1 MDCDTLETAAARLGA
16 DLAKAR
22 RSRKLSQRSL
32 AARVGMSRMT
42 VANLE
47 AGRGTVAALVTV
59 LDALAHRFIEQP
71 ADLELGPWI
80 AHSRKRL
87 GLSQERLSIQS
98 GVSRPALIRIERGEG
113 TITTLVAVMS
123 ALGLSIALIGVAIE
137 KVAAPLPAPTVRLH
151 HGDCREQMRGFTEK
165 KVLFDSIVTDPPYHL
180 ALISR
185 RFGRKPAAPLKG
197 GEAGNDNPYRS
208 MATGFMQQTWD
219 GGDIAFDTE
228 TWRAAYAV
236 LKPGGHLIAFG
247 GPRTFH
253 RLAVAIE
260 DAGFEIRDTIMWVF
274 GSGFPKSHHVGRAIE
289 GMKQGSAR
297 FSGRTM
303 DADSEVSR
311 PGALLEEMASGN
323 WSGRRVR
330 IQDEEALRWEGHGT
344 ALKPAFEPILIARK
358 PISESSVAANVLR
371 YGTGALNI
379 DACRIKTPDSTG
391 RPGSRG
397 VASFTNANVAAGI
410 PPKTSLKQSLEAP
423 RLENGRWP
431 ANFIHDGSPSVV
443 AGFPVRGKSR
453 GGGGLKITGRSTYGS
468 FGGAMY
474 DGDVGYGDAGS
485 SARFFYTAKASKAD
499 RGPGN
504 NHPTVKPNDLMRY
517 LVRLVTPPSGT
528 VFDPFMGSGST
539 GIAAL
544 QEGFSFA
551 GCEQQAEYIEIA
563 RRRIAKVMP
572 KHGSVLS
579 DLQSE
584 EKPACRSAS

>member
-1 MDCDTLETAAARLGA
+1 MDRDTLEAAAARLGA
-16 DLAKAR
+16 ELVKAR

-47 AGRGTVAALVTV
+47 AGRGTVTALVTV
-59 LDALAHRFIEQP
+59 LSALAHRFTEQP
-71 ADLELGPWI
+71 ADFELGAWL
-80 AHSRKRL
+80 AHARKRI
-87 GLSQERLSIQS
+87 GFSQARLSIQAR
-98 GVSRPALIRIERGEG
+98 VSRPAIMRVERGEG
-113 TITTLVAVMS
+113 TIATMIAAMVV
-123 ALGLSIALIGVAIE
+123 LGLSPSLADVAIE
-137 KVAAPLPAPTVRLH
+137 AVPAPMPVPTARLL
-151 HGDCREQMRGFTEK
+151 HGDCRDRMRDFAEEN
-165 KVLFDSIVTDPPYHL
+165 VLFDAIVTDPPYHL
-180 ALISR
+180 ASISR
-185 RFGRKPAAPLKG
+185 RFGRKQAASLTG
-197 GEAGNDNPYRS
+197 GEPGSDNPYRAI
-208 MATGFMQQTWD
+208 ATGFMGQEWD
-219 GGDIAFDTE
+219 GGGIAFEVE
-228 TWRAAYAV
+228 TWRAAFEV
-236 LKPGGHLIAFG
+236 LKPGAHLVAFG
-247 GPRTFH
+247 GTRTFH

-274 GSGFPKSHHVGRAIE
+274 GSGFPKSHNVGRAIE

-311 PGALLEEMASGN
+311 PGALLKEMASGN

-330 IQDEEALRWEGHGT
+330 IQDDEALRWEGHGT

-358 PISESSVAANVLR
+358 PISEGNVAANVLR
-371 YGTGALNI
+371 HGTGALNI
-379 DACRIKTPDSTG
+379 DACRIKTPDRTG

-410 PPKTSLKQSLEAP
+410 RPKTSLKQSLEAP

-431 ANFIHDGSPSVV
+431 ANFIHDGSPLVV
-443 AGFPVRGKSR
+443 AGFPERGKSR
-453 GGGGLKITGRSTYGS
+453 GGGGLKITGHSTYGS

-517 LVRLVTPPSGT
+517 LVRLVTPLGGT

-539 GIAAL
+539 GIAAIE
-544 QEGFSFA
+544 EGFSFV

-563 RRRIAKVMP
+563 RRRIAKVLP
-572 KHGSVLS
+572 KNGLPLS
-579 DLQSE
+579 EFQPGE
-584 EKPACRSAS
+584 QPAYRSAS

>member
-1 MDCDTLETAAARLGA
+1 MNLYNFEAAAAMLGKE
-16 DLAKAR
+16 LVRAR
-22 RSRKLSQRSL
+22 QHR
-32 AARVGMSRMT
+32 RMT
-42 VANLE
+42 RSALAVGAGISRVTLANLE
-47 AGRGTVAALVTV
+47 AGRGSVASLIAV
-59 LDALAHRFIEQP
+59 LAVLAHRF
-71 ADLELGPWI
+71 ADQLPEVELGRLI
-80 AHSRKRL
+80 ARSRKGA
-87 GLSQERLSIQS
+87 GLSQAGLCAVAR
-98 GVSRPALIRIERGEG
+98 VSKPALVRVERGEG
-113 TITTLVAVMS
+113 NISTLIAAID
-123 ALGLSIALIGVAIE
+123 ALGLSMSLVDAAIE
-137 KVAAPLPAPTVRLH
+137 TTPPPSPAPTAQVLL
-151 HGDCREQMRGFTEK
+151 GDCREHMRDFAQQGL
-165 KVLFDSIVTDPPYHL
+165 LFDAVICDPPYHL
-180 ALISR
+180 SIAR
-185 RFGRKPAAPLKG
+185 RFGGKRAAALKG
-197 GEAGNDNPYRS
+197 GEPGSDNPYRT
-208 MATGFMQQTWD
+208 MATGFLGQVWD
-219 GGDIAFDTE
+219 GGGIAFDAE

-410 PPKTSLKQSLEAP
+410 RPKTSLKQSLEAP

-431 ANFIHDGSPSVV
+431 ANFIHDGSPLVV
-443 AGFPVRGKSR
+443 AGFPERGKSR

>member
-1 MDCDTLETAAARLGA
+1 MNRYRTETASALLG
-16 DLAKAR
+16 DEIVKAR
-22 RSRKLSQRSL
+22 KLRKLTQRSL
-32 AARVGMSRMT
+32 ASKASMSR
-42 VANLE
+42 VSLANLE
-47 AGRGTVAALVTV
+47 AGRGSLSTLVAV
-59 LDALAHRFIEQP
+59 LKSLEHRFADQP
-71 ADLELGPWI
+71 VDVELGPWI
-80 AHSRKRL
+80 AGLRKSL
-87 GLSQERLSIQS
+87 GLSQDRLCVQAGISK
-98 GVSRPALIRIERGEG
+98 PAVIRIERGDG
-113 TITTLVAVMS
+113 NVTTLVAAMD
-123 ALGLSIALIGVAIE
+123 ALGLSVSLADVAIE
-137 KVAAPLPAPTVRLH
+137 TTPPPYSAPTARLF
-151 HGDCREQMRGFTEK
+151 HGECRRHMRDFARQGL
-165 KVLFDSIVTDPPYHL
+165 LFDAVICDPPYHL
-180 ALISR
+180 SIAR
-185 RFGRKPAAPLKG
+185 RFGGKRAAALKG
-197 GEAGNDNPYRS
+197 GEPGSDNPYRT
-208 MATGFMQQTWD
+208 MATGFLGQVWD
-219 GGDIAFDTE
+219 GGGIAFDAE

-443 AGFPVRGKSR
+443 AGFPVRGISR